1 MQALWRRIIL
11 FNLVSIVL
19 DTLSLE
25 SLFSFFDDLV
35 VNVLQDQMNHVE
47 DDFKVFVRDISQSR
61 FIVFH
66 DSHQLLHDVRI
77 VRALLEDPSLEALN
91 VVQRLIDIAQEET
104 LNCIPIR
111 IQLIIICKLVPSQEW
126 APEGLN
132 KQAQHVTDEIHLLVR
147 SLDSRELF

>member
-1 MQALWRRIIL
+1 MQALWWRIIL

-19 DTLSLE
+19 DALSLE

-126 APEGLN
+126 APEGLY
-132 KQAQHVTDEIHLLVR
+132 KQAQHVADEIHLLVR